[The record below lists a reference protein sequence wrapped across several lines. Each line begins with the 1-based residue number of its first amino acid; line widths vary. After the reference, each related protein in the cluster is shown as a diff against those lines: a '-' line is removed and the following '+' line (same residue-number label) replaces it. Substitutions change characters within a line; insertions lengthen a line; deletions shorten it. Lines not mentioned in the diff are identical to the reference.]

1 MRAQAER
8 DSKDEG
14 ERRQNPLQPRY
25 DTRVLTAILSV
36 LAAPSVALVL
46 SVSFAA
52 QAPARKVDIVSVT
65 GCLREQTGV
74 EGANW
79 MLVAA
84 TDPVPSIANQA
95 SGADIPATPPAGKN
109 TFRLIGIGEF
119 NLPQMKDRT
128 VVIRGL
134 FIKDKVS
141 RINVTSAVE
150 AVASCAPGAPK

>member
-1 MRAQAER
+1 MIC
-8 DSKDEG
+8 
-14 ERRQNPLQPRY
+14 
-25 DTRVLTAILSV
+25 RVFMTFLSV
-36 LAAPSVALVL
+36 LSAPSVALVL
-46 SVSFAA
+46 SAPPIA
-52 QAPARKVDIVSVT
+52 QTPAPKKIDIVSVT
-65 GCLREQTGV
+65 GCLREQGT
-74 EGANW
+74 NW

-95 SGADIPATPPAGKN
+95 SGADIPTTPPAGKN
-109 TFRLIGIGEF
+109 MFRLIGISEF

-150 AVASCAPGAPK
+150 AVASCAPAAPK